1 VRASSHGSV
10 VPPGATS
17 LRLMA
22 ELPGASLTLRSAL
35 APPTDDGLRALR
47 VAASVAADG
56 GGALRRALYEGLAS
70 REEADADVSLVLL
83 AYDDT
88 TQAEAEA
95 LPLEGP
101 SLGKDEP
108 GMELGE
114 TYANLRAALREGDP
128 LRKRLHLT
136 SEEEGAPSV
145 GSLTLTLQSLPLLK
159 QLDATLRACNARRNV
174 KDVLACEARRK
185 AIAPPPAPAAQ
196 EAEAGAAAAPASPK
210 FTPGGER
217 RLSLDARL
225 DAAPPPA
232 PLPPVPERSSGLSL
246 DSRLARHVRV
256 ILDLRVRAGARV
268 AARLSVGPATAEEVL
283 QTSQQKHGARL
294 AAKQVASEATAAAAA
309 DGVAAGGARA
319 DAAEVRGDAGEV
331 AEIVIEIEALELAAE
346 QR

>member
-1 VRASSHGSV
+1 MRASSHGSV

-17 LRLMA
+17 LRLMV
-22 ELPGASLTLRSAL
+22 ELPGGSLTLRSAL
-35 APPTDDGLRALR
+35 APPTEDGLRALR

-70 REEADADVSLVLL
+70 REEADADVSFVLL

-114 TYANLRAALREGDP
+114 TYANLRAVLREGDP
-128 LRKRLHLT
+128 LQKRLHLT

-159 QLDATLRACNARRNV
+159 QLETTLRACNARRNAKEV
-174 KDVLACEARRK
+174 VACEARRK
-185 AIAPPPAPAAQ
+185 AIAPPPAAQ
-196 EAEAGAAAAPASPK
+196 EAEADAAHPASPK
-210 FTPGGER
+210 FKPGGDR

-232 PLPPVPERSSGLSL
+232 PLPVVPNRSSGLSL
-246 DSRLARHVRV
+246 DARLTRHVRV
-256 ILDLRVRAGARV
+256 NLNLRVRAGASV
-268 AARLSVGPATAEEVL
+268 AARLTIGPATAEEVM
-283 QTSQQKHGARL
+283 QTSQDKHTARQ
-294 AAKQVASEATAAAAA
+294 AAKQVASEATAVSAA
-309 DGVAAGGARA
+309 DGVAAGGARG
-319 DAAEVRGDAGEV
+319 DAGEVRGDAGEV